1 MPLIRRQQGGA
12 APFRA
17 KLHEEQQLLLS
28 SQAATP
34 DNRDKVTASVSVNL
48 LESISTTALT
58 WNRPTAAS
66 ICQSHQMTP
75 MTGRSGIR
83 MQGKNVAMSQ
93 LQRNNKP
100 QWNHGA
106 RRRQRTRQGHK
117 LTSVWVLGCLNVLRK
132 KVTSRNFA
140 NAWTNYKW
148 MICTRERKR
157 DLGRLDLDLESHM
170 LPMSISGLFNYC
182 NAVASPPPGRRDQW
196 AALIHLLVRRLM
208 TSSGQWWERWLKE
221 TMSSGLSLKKSK
233 ESRKKLKNWERN
245 ADKRWFTF

>member
-1 MPLIRRQQGGA
+1 M
-12 APFRA
+12 A
-17 KLHEEQQLLLS
+17 KLYEEQQLLLS

-34 DNRDKVTASVSVNL
+34 DNGDKVTASVSVNL

-66 ICQSHQMTP
+66 ICQSHQTTP

-83 MQGKNVAMSQ
+83 MQAKNVAMSQ

-132 KVTSRNFA
+132 KWQAETLL
-140 NAWTNYKW
+140 T
-148 MICTRERKR
+148 
-157 DLGRLDLDLESHM
+157 LGQILNEWYAQES
-170 LPMSISGLFNYC
+170 
-182 NAVASPPPGRRDQW
+182 A
-196 AALIHLLVRRLM
+196 
-208 TSSGQWWERWLKE
+208 KE
-221 TMSSGLSLKKSK
+221 TWGDLTLTLSLTCCRCQFLVYSITVMLLPLLHLAGQINGLHW
-233 ESRKKLKNWERN
+233 SIYL
-245 ADKRWFTF
+245 